1 MMTAVDSYLAV
12 RRAAGF
18 DLSGQE
24 YLLRSFARFAMKSDE
39 THVRTAT
46 AIEWAGK
53 GPSPEQRD
61 TRLRT
66 VVRFVRHAHL
76 EDTGHE
82 VPPSGFFGYRKK
94 RRLPFIYS
102 KEDIERLLGAAA
114 RLHPTNS
121 LRPRTYST
129 FFALLAVTGLRLSEA
144 RELRLE
150 DVTEDGLIIRK
161 AKFQKT
167 RLVPLHETAA
177 AGLNG
182 YIDHRRRLLTTDDHV
197 FVSNNGRALN
207 RQTIY
212 STFLRLLK
220 SSGLLS
226 ADGDRRPR
234 IHDLRHSF
242 AVRALEACP
251 EGRDDV
257 GQHMLALSTY
267 LGHASIKCTYWYLQ
281 VTPHL
286 MQDISAACE
295 AFNLKEGQV

>member
-24 YLLRSFARFAMKSDE
+24 YLLRSFARFAEKSGE

-46 AIEWAGK
+46 AIEWAGL
-53 GPSPEQRD
+53 GPSPAQRD
-61 TRLRT
+61 TRLKT
-66 VVRFVRHAHL
+66 VVRLARHVHL
-76 EDTGHE
+76 EDAAHE
-82 VPPSGFFGYRKK
+82 VPPSGVFGYRKK

-102 KEDIERLLGAAA
+102 KEDIECLLGAAA
-114 RLHPTNS
+114 GLRPTNS
-121 LRPRTYST
+121 LRPHTYST
-129 FFALLAVTGLRLSEA
+129 FFALLAVTGLRLSEG
-144 RELRLE
+144 RGLRFK
-150 DVTEDGLIIRK
+150 DVTKDGLIIRK

-177 AGLNG
+177 AGLDG
-182 YIDHRRRLLTTDDHV
+182 YIVQRRRLLTTDDHV
-197 FVSNNGRALN
+197 FVSNNGRALA
-207 RQTIY
+207 RQTVY

-220 SSGLLS
+220 SSDLLR
-226 ADGDRRPR
+226 AGDRRPR
-234 IHDLRHSF
+234 IQDLRHSF

-251 EGRDDV
+251 EGRDNV

-267 LGHASIKCTYWYLQ
+267 MGHASIKCTYWYLE

-286 MQDISAACE
+286 MQDISVACE
-295 AFNLKEGQV
+295 AFHRREGV

>member
-24 YLLRSFARFAMKSDE
+24 YLLRSFARFAEKCGDA
-39 THVRTAT
+39 HVRTAT
-46 AIEWAGK
+46 AIEWAGL
-53 GPSPEQRD
+53 GPSPAQRD
-61 TRLRT
+61 ARLKT
-66 VVRFVRHAHL
+66 VVRLARHSHL
-76 EDTGHE
+76 EDAGHE

-102 KEDIERLLGAAA
+102 KENIERLLAEAASL
-114 RLHPTNS
+114 RPTNS
-121 LRPRTYST
+121 LRPHTYST
-129 FFALLAVTGLRLSEA
+129 FFALLAVTGLRLSEG
-144 RELRLE
+144 RGLRLE
-150 DVTEDGLIIRK
+150 DVTKDGLIIRK

-177 AGLNG
+177 AGLAA
-182 YIDHRRRLLTTDDHV
+182 YIRQRRRLLTTDDHV
-197 FVSNNGRALN
+197 FVSNKGRALA
-207 RQTIY
+207 RQTVY
-212 STFLRLLK
+212 STFLCLLK
-220 SSGLLS
+220 SSDLLR
-226 ADGDRRPR
+226 AEGRRPR
-234 IHDLRHSF
+234 IQDLRHSF

-251 EGRDDV
+251 EGRDNV

-267 LGHASIKCTYWYLQ
+267 MGHASIKCTYWYLE

-295 AFNLKEGQV
+295 AFHMRERA

>member
-24 YLLRSFARFAMKSDE
+24 YLLRSFARFAEKSDE

-46 AIEWAGK
+46 AIEWAGL
-53 GPSPEQRD
+53 GPSPAQRD
-61 TRLRT
+61 ARLRT
-66 VVRFVRHAHL
+66 VVRLARHAHL
-76 EDTGHE
+76 EDAGHE

-102 KEDIERLLGAAA
+102 KEDIERLIGAAA
-114 RLHPTNS
+114 RLRPTTS
-121 LRPRTYST
+121 LRPHTYRT
-129 FFALLAVTGLRLSEA
+129 FFALLAVTGLRLSEG
-144 RELRLE
+144 RGLRLE
-150 DVTEDGLIIRK
+150 DVTKDGLIIRK

-177 AGLNG
+177 AGLDG
-182 YIDHRRRLLTTDDHV
+182 YIVQRRRLLTTDDHV
-197 FVSNNGRALN
+197 FVSNSGRPLA
-207 RQTIY
+207 RQTVY

-220 SSGLLS
+220 SSDLLR
-226 ADGDRRPR
+226 AGDRRPR
-234 IHDLRHSF
+234 IQDLRHSF

-251 EGRDDV
+251 EGRDNV

-267 LGHASIKCTYWYLQ
+267 MGHASIKCTYWYLE

-286 MQDISAACE
+286 MQDISVACE
-295 AFNLKEGQV
+295 AFHMKERA

>member
-24 YLLRSFARFAMKSDE
+24 YLLRSFARFAVKSGE

-46 AIEWAGK
+46 AIEWAGM
-53 GPSPEQRD
+53 GPSPAQRD
-61 TRLRT
+61 TRLKT
-66 VVRFVRHAHL
+66 VVRLARHAHL
-76 EDTGHE
+76 EDAGHE

-114 RLHPTNS
+114 RLRPTNS
-121 LRPRTYST
+121 LRPHTYST
-129 FFALLAVTGLRLSEA
+129 FFALLAVTGLRLSEG
-144 RELRLE
+144 RGLRLA
-150 DVTEDGLIIRK
+150 DVTKDGLVIRK

-167 RLVPLHETAA
+167 RLVPLHETSA
-177 AGLNG
+177 AGLDG
-182 YIDHRRRLLTTDDHV
+182 YIVHRRRLLTTDDHV
-197 FVSNNGRALN
+197 FVSNNGRALG
-207 RQTIY
+207 RQTVY

-220 SSGLLS
+220 SSDLLR
-226 ADGDRRPR
+226 AAGDRRPR
-234 IHDLRHSF
+234 IQDLRHSF

-267 LGHASIKCTYWYLQ
+267 MGHASIKSTYWYLQ

-286 MQDISAACE
+286 MQDISVVCE
-295 AFNLKEGQV
+295 AFHMREGV

>member
-24 YLLRSFARFAMKSDE
+24 YLLRSFARFAMKSGE

-46 AIEWAGK
+46 AIEWAGM
-53 GPSPEQRD
+53 GPSPAQRD
-61 TRLRT
+61 TRLKT
-66 VVRFVRHAHL
+66 VVRLARHAHL
-76 EDTGHE
+76 EDADHE

-94 RRLPFIYS
+94 RRVPFIYS

-114 RLHPTNS
+114 RLRPTKS
-121 LRPRTYST
+121 LRPHTYST

-144 RELRLE
+144 RRLRFE
-150 DVTEDGLIIRK
+150 DVTKDGLIIRK

-177 AGLNG
+177 AGLDG
-182 YIDHRRRLLTTDDHV
+182 YIFHRRHLLTTDDHV
-197 FVSNNGRALN
+197 FVSNNGRALGQ
-207 RQTIY
+207 QTVY

-220 SSGLLS
+220 SSDLLR
-226 ADGDRRPR
+226 AAGDRRPR
-234 IHDLRHSF
+234 IQDLRHSF

-267 LGHASIKCTYWYLQ
+267 MGHASIKCTYWYLQ

-286 MQDISAACE
+286 MQDISVACE
-295 AFNLKEGQV
+295 AFHMRDGV

>member
-1 MMTAVDSYLAV
+1 MMTVVDSYLAV

-24 YLLRSFARFAMKSDE
+24 YLLRSFARFAEKNGE

-46 AIEWAGK
+46 AIEWAGL
-53 GPSPEQRD
+53 GPSPAQRD
-61 TRLRT
+61 ARLKA
-66 VVRFVRHAHL
+66 VVRLARHAHL
-76 EDTGHE
+76 EDAGHQ

-102 KEDIERLLGAAA
+102 REDIERLLRAAA
-114 RLHPTNS
+114 RLRPTNS
-121 LRPRTYST
+121 LRPHTYST
-129 FFALLAVTGLRLSEA
+129 FFALLAVTGLRLSEG
-144 RELRLE
+144 RGLRLE
-150 DVTEDGLIIRK
+150 DVTKDGLIIRK

-182 YIDHRRRLLTTDDHV
+182 YIAQRHRLLTTDDHV
-197 FVSNNGRALN
+197 FLSNNGRALAQ
-207 RQTIY
+207 QTVY
-212 STFLRLLK
+212 STFLQLLK
-220 SSGLLS
+220 SSDLFRVG
-226 ADGDRRPR
+226 GRRPR
-234 IHDLRHSF
+234 IQDLRHSF

-251 EGRDDV
+251 EGRDNV

-267 LGHASIKCTYWYLQ
+267 MGHAAIKSTYWYLE

-286 MQDISAACE
+286 MQDISVVCE
-295 AFNLKEGQV
+295 DFHTREGI

>member
-1 MMTAVDSYLAV
+1 VLTAVDSYLAV

-18 DLSGQE
+18 DLYGQE
-24 YLLRSFARFAMKSDE
+24 YLLRSFARFALKNGE

-46 AIEWAGK
+46 AIEWAGL

-61 TRLRT
+61 TRLKT
-66 VVRFVRHAHL
+66 VVRLARHADL
-76 EDTGHE
+76 EDAGHE

-94 RRLPFIYS
+94 RRVPFIYS
-102 KEDIERLLGAAA
+102 KEDIERLLRAAA
-114 RLHPTNS
+114 RLRPTNS
-121 LRPRTYST
+121 LRPHTYST
-129 FFALLAVTGLRLSEA
+129 LFALLAVTGLRLSEA
-144 RELRLE
+144 YGLRFE
-150 DVTEDGLIIRK
+150 DVTQDGLIIRK

-177 AGLNG
+177 AGLDR
-182 YIDHRRRLLTTDDHV
+182 YIVRRRRLLTTDDHV
-197 FVSNNGRALN
+197 FVSNNGRALSQ
-207 RQTIY
+207 QTIY

-220 SSGLLS
+220 SSDLLH
-226 ADGDRRPR
+226 AAGHRRPR
-234 IHDLRHSF
+234 IQDLRHSF

-267 LGHASIKCTYWYLQ
+267 MGHASIKCTYWYLQ

-286 MQDISAACE
+286 MRDISTACE
-295 AFNLKEGQV
+295 AFQLREGV